1 MSIPTSK
8 VKMPL
13 GMQTLD
19 FWPIKTEPD
28 SAHPT
33 YDESVNLGA
42 AVKGYLAIT
51 TATASIPGDDIT
63 QLEDEVFTSAQLDT
77 ETTMSELAVN
87 ATLFGHSFTEASDGA
102 KGGEESKGSD
112 RAKPGGLSFI
122 EPVLLKTKAIIY
134 RATCLFKAQAMASS
148 EKQEADTKKQG
159 ELSPKNNAVSFKVM
173 EDNSGSWRLRQDFES
188 LAAAKAFIAAT
199 FGNSAAVGGG

>member
-1 MSIPTSK
+1 MAIQKSK

-19 FWPIKTEPD
+19 FWPIKSEPD
-28 SAHPT
+28 TGHPT
-33 YDESVNLGA
+33 YDTSVNLGA
-42 AVKGYLAIT
+42 AVKGYLSIT
-51 TATASIPGDDIT
+51 TASASIPGDDIT

-77 ETTMSELAVN
+77 ETTMSELSVN
-87 ATLFGHSFTEASDGA
+87 AALFGHTFTEATDGA
-102 KGGEESKGSD
+102 AGGEESKGSD

-122 EPVLLKTKAIIY
+122 EPILLKDKTIVY
-134 RATCLFKAQAMASS
+134 RATCLFKAQAMPSS

-188 LAAAKAFIAAT
+188 VAAAKSFISAT
-199 FGNSAAVGGG
+199 FGTAAAGGGG